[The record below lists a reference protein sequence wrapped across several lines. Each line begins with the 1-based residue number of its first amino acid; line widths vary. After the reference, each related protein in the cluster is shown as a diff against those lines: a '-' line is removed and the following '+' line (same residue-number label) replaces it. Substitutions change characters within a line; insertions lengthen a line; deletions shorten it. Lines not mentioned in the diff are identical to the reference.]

1 MADKRIMFKALAN
14 FCQQRS
20 KNKIKPKANKKPFL
34 VWANKREKV
43 KKRETNK
50 QKKKAKNDQ
59 SDSGATKKIIKNQ
72 TNQKKMARIKVGKK
86 FRLLAIDSILID
98 LMIQLK

>member
-1 MADKRIMFKALAN
+1 MFKALAN

-43 KKRETNK
+43 KKREINK
-50 QKKKAKNDQ
+50 EAKKTKNDH
-59 SDSGATKKIIKNQ
+59 SDWGAIKKIIKNQ
-72 TNQKKMARIKVGKK
+72 TIQKKMARIKVGKK
-86 FRLLAIDSILID
+86 FRLLLVTN
-98 LMIQLK
+98 LF